1 MIWNNK
7 KNFVSPFLIK
17 QILKANCKYLVAGGE
32 NCEEWHDETDIININ
47 LYPNFQVPESE
58 DVMTTW
64 HDNEPLKEVIW
75 FALNNTNF
83 DYYDFNKFLLIQ
95 IDAKFSNDEIK
106 KIVDEEW
113 YWKQ

>member
-64 HDNEPLKEVIW
+64 HDNEPLKVKGVRNLS
-75 FALNNTNF
+75 FLNG
-83 DYYDFNKFLLIQ
+83 LG
-95 IDAKFSNDEIK
+95 
-106 KIVDEEW
+106 
-113 YWKQ
+113 